1 MMMIIDLISIWK
13 NLKNIYSWGIS
24 PILLTAQLSIL
35 FAITSN
41 LVKFIGSWF
50 PSPSAHLAGGDPP
63 AAGDGVEGVCL
74 PALPRQ
80 PGHLHR
86 GGRHPP
92 HPRHVVR
99 PGRGGENI
107 CCTVKIFAR
116 CSPRVRGGQPHWRGP
131 GDEAEHVQAGGGDL
145 TRALNR
151 RGC

>member
-1 MMMIIDLISIWK
+1 MMMIIDLISIRK

-24 PILLTAQLSIL
+24 PIVMTDQLIIHIKL
-35 FAITSN
+35 CKN
-41 LVKFIGSWF
+41 IGSWC
-50 PSPSAHLAGGDPP
+50 PSAHLAGGDLA

-107 CCTVKIFAR
+107 CYSVKIFTR
-116 CSPRVRGGQPHWRGP
+116 CSPRVRGGQLHWRGP
-131 GDEAEHVQAGGGDL
+131 GDEVEHVQAGRRDL

-151 RGC
+151 GGFIFTSLT